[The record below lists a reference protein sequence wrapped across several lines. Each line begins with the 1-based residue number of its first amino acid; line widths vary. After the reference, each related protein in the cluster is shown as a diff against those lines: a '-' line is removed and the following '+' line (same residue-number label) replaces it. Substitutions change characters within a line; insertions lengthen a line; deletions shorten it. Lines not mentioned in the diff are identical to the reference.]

1 MNFNWRGL
9 KSNEFASGTIEAGSK
24 EEAIFKLKGDGV
36 IVTEID
42 DDIHA
47 DEKKKN
53 VQKSSLFGKK
63 KIKEEELLL
72 FTRKF
77 ASMIEAGLAIVPALN
92 MLKVQSENP
101 RMTEILQVIVDKVN
115 AGIPLSKVFED
126 YPELFDTVYISLIKA
141 GEASG
146 SLDVFLRKI
155 ALNIQK
161 RIKIIRALKSAL
173 TYPVVLLS
181 VAILVIAVMM
191 IYVVPVFV
199 EIFGQGGVELPAAT
213 KMVMSISDFFRSFNM
228 ILLVLILLASYK
240 IFKNRLRND
249 NALKLRV
256 DKQKLNFP
264 LFGKMI
270 ENSIMARLSEVLS
283 NLIAGGVNLIE
294 AMEIARNSIDNQ
306 YIRDALEKV
315 KRQVYS
321 GHPFAKSLRETEA
334 FPETLCGFVEV
345 GEETGKLNDMLNTIS
360 LFYEDEFDNSI
371 SQFSQMLEPIM
382 IVFLGGVIGFIL
394 VAMYM
399 PIFNMGGAVAN

>member
-9 KSNEFASGTIEAGSK
+9 RANEFASGVVEAGSR
-24 EEAIFKLKGDGV
+24 EEAIFKLKNEGV

-42 DDIHA
+42 DDA
-47 DEKKKN
+47 PKQEKQKEQKK
-53 VQKSSLFGKK
+53 SLFARK

-101 RMTEILQVIVDKVN
+101 AMTDILQVIVDKVN
-115 AGIPLSKVFED
+115 AGVPLSKVFQD

-155 ALNIQK
+155 AVNIQK

-173 TYPVVLLS
+173 TYPLVLLA
-181 VAILVIAVMM
+181 VAVLVIGVMM

-213 KMVMSISDFFRSFNM
+213 RMVMSMSDFFRSYQM
-228 ILLVLILLASYK
+228 LVLVAALVGTLKFIQSKLKTDKA
-240 IFKNRLRND
+240 FKW
-249 NALKLRV
+249 KV
-256 DKQKLNFP
+256 DKRKLSLP

-270 ENSIMARLSEVLS
+270 QNSIMARLSEVLS

-294 AMEIARNSIDNQ
+294 AMEIARNSIDNE
-306 YIRDALEKV
+306 YITDALEKV

-399 PIFNMGGAVAN
+399 PIFNMGGAVAG

>member
-1 MNFNWRGL
+1 MNYNWRGL
-9 KSNEFASGTIEAGSK
+9 RANEFASGVIEAGSR
-24 EEAIFKLKGDGV
+24 EEAIFKLKNEGV

-42 DDIHA
+42 DDA
-47 DEKKKN
+47 PKQEKQPIKKA
-53 VQKSSLFGKK
+53 KLFGGK

-101 RMTEILQVIVDKVN
+101 AMTEILQVIVDKVN
-115 AGIPLSKVFED
+115 AGVPLSKVFQD

-155 ALNIQK
+155 AVNIQK

-173 TYPVVLLS
+173 TYPMVLLS
-181 VAILVIAVMM
+181 VAVLVIAVMM
-191 IYVVPVFV
+191 VYVVPVFV

-213 KMVMSISDFFRSFNM
+213 RMVMALSDFFRSYQM
-228 ILLVLILLASYK
+228 LVLVVALVAGFKFFRSK
-240 IFKNRLRND
+240 IRND
-249 NALKLRV
+249 KAFKWKIDKRKLGM
-256 DKQKLNFP
+256 P

-294 AMEIARNSIDNQ
+294 AMEIARNSIDNE
-306 YIRDALEKV
+306 YITDALEKV

-399 PIFNMGGAVAN
+399 PIFNMGSAVAG

>member
-9 KSNEFASGTIEAGSK
+9 RANEFASGVIEAGSR
-24 EEAIFKLKGDGV
+24 EEAIFKLKNEGV

-42 DDIHA
+42 DDA
-47 DEKKKN
+47 PKQEKQPIKKA
-53 VQKSSLFGKK
+53 KLFGGK

-101 RMTEILQVIVDKVN
+101 AMTEILQVIVDKVN
-115 AGIPLSKVFED
+115 AGVPLSKVFQD

-155 ALNIQK
+155 AVNIQK

-173 TYPVVLLS
+173 TYPMVLLS

-191 IYVVPVFV
+191 VYVVPVFV

-213 KMVMSISDFFRSFNM
+213 RMVMSLSDFFRSYQM
-228 ILLVLILLASYK
+228 LVLVGVLIGG
-240 IFKNRLRND
+240 FKFFQSKLRND
-249 NALKLRV
+249 KAFKWKV
-256 DKQKLNFP
+256 DKRKLGMP

-294 AMEIARNSIDNQ
+294 AMEIARNSIDNE
-306 YIRDALEKV
+306 YITDALEKV

-399 PIFNMGGAVAN
+399 PIFNMGSAVAG

>member
-1 MNFNWRGL
+1 MNFNWKGL
-9 KSNEFASGTIEAGSK
+9 RANEFTSGLIDANSRD
-24 EEAIFKLKGDGV
+24 EAIFKLKNEGV

-42 DDIHA
+42 DDA
-47 DEKKKN
+47 PKQENKQVK
-53 VQKSSLFGKK
+53 KSSLFGPKK
-63 KIKEEELLL
+63 VKEEELLL

-92 MLKVQSENP
+92 MLKAQSENEV
-101 RMTEILQVIVDKVN
+101 MTQILEVIVEKVN
-115 AGIPLSKVFED
+115 AGVPLSKVFQD
-126 YPELFDTVYISLIKA
+126 YPELFDNVYISLIKA

-155 ALNIQK
+155 SINIQK

-173 TYPVVLLS
+173 TYPLVLLA
-181 VAILVIAVMM
+181 VAVLVIAVMM

-199 EIFGQGGVELPAAT
+199 EIFGEGGVELPAAT
-213 KMVMSISDFFRSFNM
+213 QMVMNISDFFRS
-228 ILLVLILLASYK
+228 YK
-240 IFKNRLRND
+240 IIVLLGFLIAGFKLFQSKMKND
-249 NALKLRV
+249 KAFKWKI

-270 ENSIMARLSEVLS
+270 QNSLMARLSEVLS

-294 AMEIARNSIDNQ
+294 AMEIAKNSIDNEF
-306 YIRDALEKV
+306 ITDSLEKV

-345 GEETGKLNDMLNTIS
+345 GEETGRLNDMLNTIS
-360 LFYEDEFDNSI
+360 VFYEDEFDNSI

-399 PIFNMGGAVAN
+399 PIFNMGSAVGG

>member
-1 MNFNWRGL
+1 MKFNWKGL
-9 KSNEFASGTIEAGSK
+9 KSNEFTSGVIDAGSRD
-24 EEAIFKLKGDGV
+24 EAIFKLKNEGV
-36 IVTEID
+36 VITEID
-42 DDIHA
+42 DDA
-47 DEKKKN
+47 PKQEKKQGK
-53 VQKSSLFGKK
+53 KASLFGAKK
-63 KIKEEELLL
+63 VKEEELLL

-101 RMTEILQVIVDKVN
+101 VMTDMLGVIVDKVN
-115 AGIPLSKVFED
+115 AGIPLSKVFQE

-146 SLDVFLRKI
+146 NLDVFLRKI
-155 ALNIQK
+155 SINIQK

-173 TYPVVLLS
+173 TYPLILLA
-181 VAILVIAVMM
+181 VAVLVIAVMM

-213 KMVMSISDFFRSFNM
+213 RMVMDISDFVR
-228 ILLVLILLASYK
+228 SYK
-240 IFKNRLRND
+240 MIVLVGAIIGGFKLFQ
-249 NALKLRV
+249 LKMKSDKAFKWKV
-256 DKQKLNFP
+256 DKRKLSMP
-264 LFGKMI
+264 VFGKMI

-294 AMEIARNSIDNQ
+294 AMEIARNSINNE
-306 YIRDALEKV
+306 YITESMEKV

-321 GHPFAKSLRETEA
+321 GHPFAKSLRETQA

-360 LFYEDEFDNSI
+360 VFYEDEFDNSV

-399 PIFNMGGAVAN
+399 PIFNMGSAVAG

>member
-9 KSNEFASGTIEAGSK
+9 RANEFASGVVEAGSR
-24 EEAIFKLKGDGV
+24 EEAIFKLKNEGV

-42 DDIHA
+42 DDA
-47 DEKKKN
+47 TKQEKQK
-53 VQKSSLFGKK
+53 VQKKSLFARK

-101 RMTEILQVIVDKVN
+101 AMTDILQVIVDKVN
-115 AGIPLSKVFED
+115 AGVPLSKVFQD

-155 ALNIQK
+155 AVNIQK

-173 TYPVVLLS
+173 TYPLVLLA
-181 VAILVIAVMM
+181 VAVLVIGVMM

-213 KMVMSISDFFRSFNM
+213 RMVMSMSDFFRSYQM
-228 ILLVLILLASYK
+228 LVLVAALVGTLKFIQSKLKTDKA
-240 IFKNRLRND
+240 FKW
-249 NALKLRV
+249 KV
-256 DKQKLNFP
+256 DKRKLSLP

-270 ENSIMARLSEVLS
+270 QNSIMARLSEVLS

-294 AMEIARNSIDNQ
+294 AMEIARNSIDNE
-306 YIRDALEKV
+306 YITDALEKV

-399 PIFNMGGAVAN
+399 PIFNMGGAVAS